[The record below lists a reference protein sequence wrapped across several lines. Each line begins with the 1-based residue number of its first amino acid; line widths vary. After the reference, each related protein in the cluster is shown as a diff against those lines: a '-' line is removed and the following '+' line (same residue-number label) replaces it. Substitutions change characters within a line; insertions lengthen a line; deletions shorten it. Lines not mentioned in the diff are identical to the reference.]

1 MITKSFE
8 NKEILPEIEGLVR
21 DGLEVVFV
29 PKGSSM
35 SPFIKGGVDRVLI
48 TKAESIAEGD
58 IILALTEQGSHVL
71 HRVEKVDGNMLILM
85 GDGNLIGR
93 ERCRREDVIG
103 KAVKI
108 IKKDREIDCQSPS
121 HLRKA
126 AIWRSL
132 LPIRRYLLAIY
143 RRLYR

>member
-35 SPFIKGGVDRVLI
+35 SPFIEGGVDRVLI
-48 TKAESIAEGD
+48 SKAESVAEGD
-58 IILALTEQGSHVL
+58 IVLALTEQGSHVL
-71 HRVEKVDGNMLILM
+71 HRVEKVDGDILILM

-103 KAVKI
+103 KAVRI
-108 IKKDREIDCQSPS
+108 MKKDREIDCQSPS

-126 AIWRSL
+126 AIWRTF

>member
-1 MITKSFE
+1 
-8 NKEILPEIEGLVR
+8 
-21 DGLEVVFV
+21 
-29 PKGSSM
+29 
-35 SPFIKGGVDRVLI
+35 
-48 TKAESIAEGD
+48 
-58 IILALTEQGSHVL
+58 
-71 HRVEKVDGNMLILM
+71 M

-108 IKKDREIDCQSPS
+108 MKKDREIDCQSPS

>member
-58 IILALTEQGSHVL
+58 IVLALTEQGSHVL

-108 IKKDREIDCQSPS
+108 MKKDREIDCQSPS

>member
-108 IKKDREIDCQSPS
+108 MKKDREIDCQSPS

>member
-58 IILALTEQGSHVL
+58 IVLALTKQGSHVL

-108 IKKDREIDCQSPS
+108 MKKDREIDCQSPL

>member
-8 NKEILPEIEGLVR
+8 NKEILSEIEGLVR

-35 SPFIKGGVDRVLI
+35 SPFINGGVDRVLI
-48 TKAESIAEGD
+48 SRAESVAEGD

-71 HRVEKVDGNMLILM
+71 HRVEKVNGNMLILM

>member
-1 MITKSFE
+1 M
-8 NKEILPEIEGLVR
+8 
-21 DGLEVVFV
+21 
-29 PKGSSM
+29 
-35 SPFIKGGVDRVLI
+35 
-48 TKAESIAEGD
+48 
-58 IILALTEQGSHVL
+58 L

-108 IKKDREIDCQSPS
+108 MKKDREIDCQSPS

>member
-108 IKKDREIDCQSPS
+108 MKKDREIDCQSPS

-126 AIWRSL
+126 ATWRSL